1 MVPRHDDE
9 LPDEAA
15 GPVVRP
21 YAVTR
26 GRTRPA
32 TKLEI
37 VALVATTNRG
47 VATARHPPAGMPP
60 EQREIAYLCR
70 HLQSVAEISAHLDL
84 PLGVAQV
91 LVSDMARDGLVMVH
105 RPERPD
111 WRPDSELLRKVLDGL
126 QRL

>member
-1 MVPRHDDE
+1 VSRGDDE
-9 LPDEAA
+9 LPEEEA

-21 YAVTR
+21 YAVTG
-26 GRTRPA
+26 GRTRP
-32 TKLEI
+32 TSTLEM
-37 VALVATTNRG
+37 VALVATTSRG
-47 VATARHPPAGMPP
+47 LGAARNPAMPP
-60 EQREIAYLCR
+60 EQREIAFLCR

-91 LVSDMARDGLVMVH
+91 LVADMASAGFVAVH

>member
-1 MVPRHDDE
+1 LYTDDE
-9 LPDEAA
+9 LPDDEA

-21 YAVTR
+21 YAVTG
-26 GRTRPA
+26 GRTRPTA
-32 TKLEI
+32 PLEM
-37 VALVATTNRG
+37 VALVATTSRG
-47 VATARHPPAGMPP
+47 VTTARNPPPGMPP
-60 EQREIAYLCR
+60 EQREIAFLCR

-91 LVSDMARDGLVMVH
+91 LVADMADAGLVAVH

-111 WRPDSELLRKVLDGL
+111 WRPDSALLRKVLDGL

>member
-1 MVPRHDDE
+1 VSRDDDE
-9 LPDEAA
+9 LPDEEA

-21 YAVTR
+21 YAVTG

-32 TKLEI
+32 APLEM
-37 VALVATTNRG
+37 VALVATTRHG
-47 VATARHPPAGMPP
+47 TAAARHPTLPP
-60 EQREIAYLCR
+60 EQREIAFLCR

-91 LVSDMARDGLVMVH
+91 LVADMARDGLVMVH
-105 RPERPD
+105 RPEHPD

>member
-1 MVPRHDDE
+1 VSRDDDE
-9 LPDEAA
+9 LPDEEA

-21 YAVTR
+21 YAVTG
-26 GRTRPA
+26 GRTRP
-32 TKLEI
+32 TSTLEM
-37 VALVATTNRG
+37 VALVATTSRG
-47 VATARHPPAGMPP
+47 LAAARSPSMPP
-60 EQREIAYLCR
+60 EQRDIAFLCR

-91 LVSDMARDGLVMVH
+91 LVADMAAAGLVAVH

>member
-1 MVPRHDDE
+1 MSRDDDE
-9 LPDEAA
+9 LPDEEA

-21 YAVTR
+21 YAVTG
-26 GRTRPA
+26 GRTRPTSA
-32 TKLEI
+32 LEM
-37 VALVATTNRG
+37 VALVATTSRG
-47 VATARHPPAGMPP
+47 LAAARNPSMPP
-60 EQREIAYLCR
+60 EQRDIAFLCR

-91 LVSDMARDGLVMVH
+91 LVADMAALGMVAVH

>member
-1 MVPRHDDE
+1 MPRDDEE

-21 YAVTR
+21 YAVTG
-26 GRTRPA
+26 GRTRPHSA
-32 TKLEI
+32 LEL
-37 VALVATTNRG
+37 VALVATTTRG
-47 VATARHPPAGMPP
+47 VAVARRPPAGMPP
-60 EQREIAYLCR
+60 EQREIAFLCR
-70 HLQSVAEISAHLDL
+70 QLQSVAEISARLDL

-91 LVSDMARDGLVMVH
+91 LVADMARDGLVVVH

>member
-1 MVPRHDDE
+1 MSRGYDE
-9 LPDEAA
+9 LPEEEA

-21 YAVTR
+21 YAVTG
-26 GRTRPA
+26 GRTRPSA
-32 TKLEI
+32 ALEL
-37 VALVATTNRG
+37 VALVATTSRG
-47 VATARHPPAGMPP
+47 LSTARSPAMPP
-60 EQREIAYLCR
+60 EQREIAFLCR

-91 LVSDMARDGLVMVH
+91 LVADMARDGLVVVH

>member
-1 MVPRHDDE
+1 VSRDDDE
-9 LPDEAA
+9 LPDEEA

-21 YAVTR
+21 YAVTG

-32 TKLEI
+32 STLEM
-37 VALVATTNRG
+37 VALVATTSRG
-47 VATARHPPAGMPP
+47 LAAARNPSLPP
-60 EQREIAYLCR
+60 EQRDIAFLCR

-91 LVSDMARDGLVMVH
+91 LVADMAAAGLVAVH

-111 WRPDSELLRKVLDGL
+111 WRPDSVLLRKVLDGL